1 MQNWRGVG
9 IILLLV
15 AGEAAAEPIRIG
27 TTFSPRQ
34 CHYLRVNAKKT
45 LKEIL
50 KAQFDFIRLS
60 AYWDELEPREGVYDF
75 SGLDWQI
82 AEAVSKQIPIILTV
96 GMKAPRWPEFFI
108 PPWLLARLRLRKGGD
123 VSRQAY
129 LRERTLRFL
138 EAIVQRYRN
147 EEMIRYWQVENEP
160 LDRVDPTF
168 WWIGPAF
175 VKQEVELVR
184 RLDTLHR
191 RSSSPP

>member
-15 AGEAAAEPIRIG
+15 AGEAAAEPIRVG

-34 CHYLRVNAKKT
+34 CRYLQVDAKKT

-50 KAQFDFIRLS
+50 KTKFDLIRLS

-108 PPWLLARLRLRKGGD
+108 PPWLLTRLRLRKGAD
-123 VSRQAY
+123 VSSIPTCASVPCG
-129 LRERTLRFL
+129 FL
-138 EAIVQRYRN
+138 
-147 EEMIRYWQVENEP
+147 
-160 LDRVDPTF
+160 
-168 WWIGPAF
+168 
-175 VKQEVELVR
+175 KQSCSDTGMR
-184 RLDTLHR
+184 R
-191 RSSSPP
+191 